1 VIKLDVIDI
10 FLTMQSWKSKRKGTR
25 PSTILIAEMLSST
38 HLDDGDFSQWKPL
51 VLEEDSNI
59 NARSSILDVSGIV
72 HVLSCK

>member
-1 VIKLDVIDI
+1 
-10 FLTMQSWKSKRKGTR
+10 MQSWKSKRKGTI
-25 PSTILIAEMLSST
+25 PSTILIAEMLSSK

-72 HVLSCK
+72 YVLSCK